1 MVHLSLTLFPFNLT
15 NPNWNSQ
22 NDPQEKVTEV
32 SALQQSMQ
40 NFGPSTQTYLRKHV
54 SSNVGGDSG

>member
-1 MVHLSLTLFPFNLT
+1 MVHLSLTLLPFNLT
-15 NPNWNSQ
+15 

-40 NFGPSTQTYLRKHV
+40 NFGPSTQTYLRKQV